1 MLIIDYT
8 IHALLILHEIRNSF
22 TTLICLKKGN
32 VPWLRNL
39 KKTLGPMYKQI
50 EKSGCPMGFY
60 TGPN

>member
-1 MLIIDYT
+1 MPCLFCMKLEI
-8 IHALLILHEIRNSF
+8 LL